1 MWTIY
6 EKHVQ
11 RFPVADF
18 ETEEE
23 AILYQDE
30 MRTNA
35 VNSPDYIVTYLREER
50 EG

>member
-11 RFPVADF
+11 RFPIADF

-23 AILYQDE
+23 AVAYQNE
-30 MRTNA
+30 MCVSA
-35 VNSPDYIVTYLREER
+35 VNTPDYSVTFVREENL
-50 EG
+50 